1 MPDTTTDVVE
11 ELISK
16 TIVSSL
22 ATSGKTPEEILD
34 SLSSY
39 NIEWHIS
46 EKGALLYKCWQVGAE
61 DFVSPEKAMEIRSI
75 EEPKQEHRELD
86 WLSVNLQ
93 HVRDQYPDRWVAISN
108 NEVIEAAN
116 TLNEL
121 IQILPENVS
130 PFITFIPSEPV
141 VWDFAYG
148 N

>member
-1 MPDTTTDVVE
+1 MLPTTTDVE
-11 ELISK
+11 RELNFK

-22 ATSGKTPEEILD
+22 PTSGKTPEEIIY
-34 SLSSY
+34 SLNSY
-39 NIEWHIS
+39 YIEWHIS
-46 EKGALLYKCWQVGAE
+46 ETGALWIKHWQVGGE
-61 DFVSPEKAMEIRSI
+61 DFISPEKAIEIRSL
-75 EEPKQEHRELD
+75 EEPKQELRELD
-86 WLSVNLQ
+86 WLSANLQ

-116 TLNEL
+116 TLSEL

>member
-1 MPDTTTDVVE
+1 MPPTTTDVVKE
-11 ELISK
+11 PISE

-22 ATSGKTPEEILD
+22 ATSGKTPEENLD
-34 SLSSY
+34 SLSSFD
-39 NIEWHIS
+39 IKWHIS
-46 EKGALLYKCWQVGAE
+46 ETGALWIKYWQVGAE
-61 DFVSPEKAMEIRSI
+61 DFVPPEKAMEIRSL
-75 EEPKQEHRELD
+75 EEPEQEHRELD

-93 HVRDQYPDRWVAISN
+93 LLRDQYPDRWVAISN

>member
-1 MPDTTTDVVE
+1 MPPTTTDAVGE
-11 ELISK
+11 PISE
-16 TIVSSL
+16 TIVYSL
-22 ATSGKTPEEILD
+22 ATSGKTPEEIFA
-34 SLSSY
+34 LSPFD
-39 NIEWHIS
+39 IKWHIS
-46 EKGALLYKCWQVGAE
+46 ETGALWMKSWQVLE
-61 DFVSPEKAMEIRSI
+61 DFVTPEKAMEIRFL
-75 EEPKQEHRELD
+75 EEPEQEHRELD

-93 HVRDQYPDRWVAISN
+93 LLRDQYPDRWVAISN